1 MCSAIC
7 WAHFHYCKE
16 HCENKR
22 LRKEDIIMKLSR
34 YNIEKKEDKSCLIY
48 NTVTSAILELD
59 TDYEK
64 SYYEMKEGKKCSKP
78 DLESALL
85 EGGMLVEDDKDE
97 FAELLIRNKIE
108 RFADS
113 NLTLTIAP
121 TMACNFCC
129 PYCYEKGREY
139 ITMSETVQD
148 QLTSQLKEKYQHIHE
163 LTVSWYGGEPLL
175 AIETIEK
182 LTKKIKSV
190 LPLGCKYN
198 ADMVTNGYKLTRR
211 VAEKLKDMDIH
222 YIQVTLDGSK
232 QAHDSRRILHNH
244 QPTFEHILDNIREC
258 ADILNISI
266 RINVD
271 KTNINEATAMLKFI
285 FLLLL
290 LYVGKEI
297 VCYVNKILYIRIQTN
312 AAFSLN
318 FEIVNHLKKVSPL
331 VIGRTD
337 LSYLSQRINNDAN
350 DVLIFFIS
358 SLTELIFSVFSA
370 GIILFMIWK
379 MDSIAFIVTM
389 FLLAL
394 YFFIYIGFKKRIYN
408 CSYGMKEEK
417 SNFFSRLQEQL
428 EKIEFIKIH
437 SMDSFF
443 LNRLVASYQKLYRSI
458 FKQQAT
464 IQAFANLEGIVG
476 AISVCILLWIGG
488 KKILTGDMQIGYFYM
503 ISVYFNMILE
513 YGKEIVAYGQEYQEA
528 YVSFERI
535 KSILEIKEQSKGCIR
550 LNEIKQIRIQDLN
563 FAYDQK
569 ETIKSF
575 STNLKKGKVYGLKGE
590 NGCGKS
596 TLIKILMGMYVDEYQ
611 GNIIWNDTEMRN
623 LDMDYIREHV
633 ISVTEQEPTLIADT
647 IYNNIALYRKLDVKC
662 IQRAVDCFGDS
673 ILKRDNW
680 DLQINEKSSNI
691 SGGEK
696 QKIAIIRQ
704 VVQDGQVMIFDEPTS
719 AMDESGKKQFL
730 QLIDQIKNHKII
742 IIVSHDNAILNTCDE
757 ILIL

>member
-271 KTNINEATAMLKFI
+271 KTNINEATIGILWCKF
-285 FLLLL
+285 
-290 LYVGKEI
+290 
-297 VCYVNKILYIRIQTN
+297 
-312 AAFSLN
+312 
-318 FEIVNHLKKVSPL
+318 
-331 VIGRTD
+331 
-337 LSYLSQRINNDAN
+337 
-350 DVLIFFIS
+350 
-358 SLTELIFSVFSA
+358 
-370 GIILFMIWK
+370 
-379 MDSIAFIVTM
+379 
-389 FLLAL
+389 
-394 YFFIYIGFKKRIYN
+394 
-408 CSYGMKEEK
+408 
-417 SNFFSRLQEQL
+417 
-428 EKIEFIKIH
+428 
-437 SMDSFF
+437 
-443 LNRLVASYQKLYRSI
+443 
-458 FKQQAT
+458 
-464 IQAFANLEGIVG
+464 
-476 AISVCILLWIGG
+476 
-488 KKILTGDMQIGYFYM
+488 
-503 ISVYFNMILE
+503 
-513 YGKEIVAYGQEYQEA
+513 
-528 YVSFERI
+528 
-535 KSILEIKEQSKGCIR
+535 
-550 LNEIKQIRIQDLN
+550 
-563 FAYDQK
+563 
-569 ETIKSF
+569 
-575 STNLKKGKVYGLKGE
+575 
-590 NGCGKS
+590 
-596 TLIKILMGMYVDEYQ
+596 
-611 GNIIWNDTEMRN
+611 
-623 LDMDYIREHV
+623 
-633 ISVTEQEPTLIADT
+633 
-647 IYNNIALYRKLDVKC
+647 
-662 IQRAVDCFGDS
+662 CF
-673 ILKRDNW
+673 
-680 DLQINEKSSNI
+680 
-691 SGGEK
+691 
-696 QKIAIIRQ
+696 
-704 VVQDGQVMIFDEPTS
+704 
-719 AMDESGKKQFL
+719 
-730 QLIDQIKNHKII
+730 
-742 IIVSHDNAILNTCDE
+742 
-757 ILIL
+757 

>member
-1 MCSAIC
+1 
-7 WAHFHYCKE
+7 
-16 HCENKR
+16 
-22 LRKEDIIMKLSR
+22 MKLSR

-271 KTNINEATAMLKFI
+271 KTNINEATEI
-285 FLLLL
+285 F
-290 LYVGKEI
+290 
-297 VCYVNKILYIRIQTN
+297 
-312 AAFSLN
+312 
-318 FEIVNHLKKVSPL
+318 
-331 VIGRTD
+331 D
-337 LSYLSQRINNDAN
+337 
-350 DVLIFFIS
+350 
-358 SLTELIFSVFSA
+358 
-370 GIILFMIWK
+370 W
-379 MDSIAFIVTM
+379 
-389 FLLAL
+389 
-394 YFFIYIGFKKRIYN
+394 
-408 CSYGMKEEK
+408 
-417 SNFFSRLQEQL
+417 L
-428 EKIEFIKIH
+428 E
-437 SMDSFF
+437 
-443 LNRLVASYQKLYRSI
+443 R
-458 FKQQAT
+458 
-464 IQAFANLEGIVG
+464 
-476 AISVCILLWIGG
+476 
-488 KKILTGDMQIGYFYM
+488 
-503 ISVYFNMILE
+503 
-513 YGKEIVAYGQEYQEA
+513 
-528 YVSFERI
+528 
-535 KSILEIKEQSKGCIR
+535 
-550 LNEIKQIRIQDLN
+550 
-563 FAYDQK
+563 
-569 ETIKSF
+569 
-575 STNLKKGKVYGLKGE
+575 YGLKGRVA
-590 NGCGKS
+590 N
-596 TLIKILMGMYVDEYQ
+596 LIVFVE
-611 GNIIWNDTEMRN
+611 E
-623 LDMDYIREHV
+623 
-633 ISVTEQEPTLIADT
+633 
-647 IYNNIALYRKLDVKC
+647 C
-662 IQRAVDCFGDS
+662 
-673 ILKRDNW
+673 
-680 DLQINEKSSNI
+680 
-691 SGGEK
+691 
-696 QKIAIIRQ
+696 
-704 VVQDGQVMIFDEPTS
+704 VQH
-719 AMDESGKKQFL
+719 L
-730 QLIDQIKNHKII
+730 
-742 IIVSHDNAILNTCDE
+742 
-757 ILIL
+757 

>member
-271 KTNINEATAMLKFI
+271 KTNINEATEI
-285 FLLLL
+285 F
-290 LYVGKEI
+290 
-297 VCYVNKILYIRIQTN
+297 
-312 AAFSLN
+312 
-318 FEIVNHLKKVSPL
+318 
-331 VIGRTD
+331 D
-337 LSYLSQRINNDAN
+337 
-350 DVLIFFIS
+350 
-358 SLTELIFSVFSA
+358 
-370 GIILFMIWK
+370 W
-379 MDSIAFIVTM
+379 
-389 FLLAL
+389 
-394 YFFIYIGFKKRIYN
+394 
-408 CSYGMKEEK
+408 
-417 SNFFSRLQEQL
+417 L
-428 EKIEFIKIH
+428 E
-437 SMDSFF
+437 
-443 LNRLVASYQKLYRSI
+443 R
-458 FKQQAT
+458 
-464 IQAFANLEGIVG
+464 
-476 AISVCILLWIGG
+476 
-488 KKILTGDMQIGYFYM
+488 
-503 ISVYFNMILE
+503 
-513 YGKEIVAYGQEYQEA
+513 
-528 YVSFERI
+528 
-535 KSILEIKEQSKGCIR
+535 
-550 LNEIKQIRIQDLN
+550 
-563 FAYDQK
+563 
-569 ETIKSF
+569 
-575 STNLKKGKVYGLKGE
+575 YGLKGRVGYYLAPVDDI
-590 NGCGKS
+590 NGVCNNHICMERPQYAKEEIAFYKEG
-596 TLIKILMGMYVDEYQ
+596 IKRGFMYQ
-611 GNIIWNDTEMRN
+611 GVKPSNYGVCGAISLNTEMRN

>member
-1 MCSAIC
+1 
-7 WAHFHYCKE
+7 
-16 HCENKR
+16 
-22 LRKEDIIMKLSR
+22 MKLSR

-271 KTNINEATAMLKFI
+271 KTNINEATEI
-285 FLLLL
+285 F
-290 LYVGKEI
+290 
-297 VCYVNKILYIRIQTN
+297 
-312 AAFSLN
+312 
-318 FEIVNHLKKVSPL
+318 
-331 VIGRTD
+331 D
-337 LSYLSQRINNDAN
+337 
-350 DVLIFFIS
+350 
-358 SLTELIFSVFSA
+358 
-370 GIILFMIWK
+370 W
-379 MDSIAFIVTM
+379 
-389 FLLAL
+389 
-394 YFFIYIGFKKRIYN
+394 
-408 CSYGMKEEK
+408 
-417 SNFFSRLQEQL
+417 L
-428 EKIEFIKIH
+428 E
-437 SMDSFF
+437 
-443 LNRLVASYQKLYRSI
+443 R
-458 FKQQAT
+458 
-464 IQAFANLEGIVG
+464 
-476 AISVCILLWIGG
+476 
-488 KKILTGDMQIGYFYM
+488 
-503 ISVYFNMILE
+503 
-513 YGKEIVAYGQEYQEA
+513 
-528 YVSFERI
+528 
-535 KSILEIKEQSKGCIR
+535 
-550 LNEIKQIRIQDLN
+550 
-563 FAYDQK
+563 
-569 ETIKSF
+569 
-575 STNLKKGKVYGLKGE
+575 YGLKGRVGYYLAPVDDI
-590 NGCGKS
+590 NGVCNNHICMERPQYAK
-596 TLIKILMGMYVDEYQ
+596 E
-611 GNIIWNDTEMRN
+611 E
-623 LDMDYIREHV
+623 MDYIREHV

>member
-1 MCSAIC
+1 
-7 WAHFHYCKE
+7 
-16 HCENKR
+16 
-22 LRKEDIIMKLSR
+22 MKLSR

-271 KTNINEATAMLKFI
+271 KTNINEATEI
-285 FLLLL
+285 F
-290 LYVGKEI
+290 
-297 VCYVNKILYIRIQTN
+297 
-312 AAFSLN
+312 
-318 FEIVNHLKKVSPL
+318 
-331 VIGRTD
+331 D
-337 LSYLSQRINNDAN
+337 
-350 DVLIFFIS
+350 
-358 SLTELIFSVFSA
+358 
-370 GIILFMIWK
+370 W
-379 MDSIAFIVTM
+379 
-389 FLLAL
+389 
-394 YFFIYIGFKKRIYN
+394 
-408 CSYGMKEEK
+408 
-417 SNFFSRLQEQL
+417 L
-428 EKIEFIKIH
+428 E
-437 SMDSFF
+437 
-443 LNRLVASYQKLYRSI
+443 R
-458 FKQQAT
+458 
-464 IQAFANLEGIVG
+464 
-476 AISVCILLWIGG
+476 
-488 KKILTGDMQIGYFYM
+488 
-503 ISVYFNMILE
+503 
-513 YGKEIVAYGQEYQEA
+513 
-528 YVSFERI
+528 
-535 KSILEIKEQSKGCIR
+535 
-550 LNEIKQIRIQDLN
+550 
-563 FAYDQK
+563 
-569 ETIKSF
+569 
-575 STNLKKGKVYGLKGE
+575 YGLKGRVGYYLAPVDDINGVWRRGIYSKKKNVHVFGGLVICGNCGHAMTSTIRPADQDGIRWSVYVCPTKRRSEYLCKGRATSEVVLGEFVFNYILNMLNVQKNFDSINSVEDMEKMLLSGSTFRDVDGIERAGLDDLYNMLASGLTEKAPFDSSVEVRKKPIVSDIELE
-590 NGCGKS
+590 N
-596 TLIKILMGMYVDEYQ
+596 L
-611 GNIIWNDTEMRN
+611 NTEKTRIERAAERLQN
-623 LDMDYIREHV
+623 LYLYSDDSISQKDYIIQREKLMSQLAEV
-633 ISVTEQEPTLIADT
+633 NEQIGMVMSNADEKDVSDEEFVHAASKFILTQKLEGRTYIYYKRLATTVSREVLRSFVMSIIENIT
-647 IYNNIALYRKLDVKC
+647 IYDGRVQTIVFKNDLSHT
-662 IQRAVDCFGDS
+662 F
-673 ILKRDNW
+673 ILK
-680 DLQINEKSSNI
+680 
-691 SGGEK
+691 
-696 QKIAIIRQ
+696 
-704 VVQDGQVMIFDEPTS
+704 
-719 AMDESGKKQFL
+719 
-730 QLIDQIKNHKII
+730 
-742 IIVSHDNAILNTCDE
+742 
-757 ILIL
+757 

>member
-1 MCSAIC
+1 
-7 WAHFHYCKE
+7 
-16 HCENKR
+16 
-22 LRKEDIIMKLSR
+22 MKLSR

-271 KTNINEATAMLKFI
+271 KTNINEATEI
-285 FLLLL
+285 F
-290 LYVGKEI
+290 
-297 VCYVNKILYIRIQTN
+297 
-312 AAFSLN
+312 
-318 FEIVNHLKKVSPL
+318 
-331 VIGRTD
+331 D
-337 LSYLSQRINNDAN
+337 
-350 DVLIFFIS
+350 
-358 SLTELIFSVFSA
+358 
-370 GIILFMIWK
+370 W
-379 MDSIAFIVTM
+379 
-389 FLLAL
+389 
-394 YFFIYIGFKKRIYN
+394 
-408 CSYGMKEEK
+408 
-417 SNFFSRLQEQL
+417 L
-428 EKIEFIKIH
+428 E
-437 SMDSFF
+437 
-443 LNRLVASYQKLYRSI
+443 R
-458 FKQQAT
+458 
-464 IQAFANLEGIVG
+464 
-476 AISVCILLWIGG
+476 
-488 KKILTGDMQIGYFYM
+488 
-503 ISVYFNMILE
+503 
-513 YGKEIVAYGQEYQEA
+513 
-528 YVSFERI
+528 
-535 KSILEIKEQSKGCIR
+535 
-550 LNEIKQIRIQDLN
+550 
-563 FAYDQK
+563 
-569 ETIKSF
+569 
-575 STNLKKGKVYGLKGE
+575 YGLKGRVGYYLAPVDDI
-590 NGCGKS
+590 NGVCNNHICMERPQYAK
-596 TLIKILMGMYVDEYQ
+596 E
-611 GNIIWNDTEMRN
+611 E
-623 LDMDYIREHV
+623 
-633 ISVTEQEPTLIADT
+633 
-647 IYNNIALYRKLDVKC
+647 IYS
-662 IQRAVDCFGDS
+662 QR
-673 ILKRDNW
+673 
-680 DLQINEKSSNI
+680 
-691 SGGEK
+691 
-696 QKIAIIRQ
+696 
-704 VVQDGQVMIFDEPTS
+704 
-719 AMDESGKKQFL
+719 
-730 QLIDQIKNHKII
+730 II
-742 IIVSHDNAILNTCDE
+742 ILTVSVRGRLTTGMVIRIARIPPSMALRILNIPPIKVPFSIKLRGMKTGCCSSVLFMAAPPLVLPWKE
-757 ILIL
+757 FPELL

>member
-1 MCSAIC
+1 
-7 WAHFHYCKE
+7 
-16 HCENKR
+16 
-22 LRKEDIIMKLSR
+22 MKLSR

-139 ITMSETVQD
+139 IT
-148 QLTSQLKEKYQHIHE
+148 
-163 LTVSWYGGEPLL
+163 
-175 AIETIEK
+175 
-182 LTKKIKSV
+182 
-190 LPLGCKYN
+190 
-198 ADMVTNGYKLTRR
+198 
-211 VAEKLKDMDIH
+211 
-222 YIQVTLDGSK
+222 
-232 QAHDSRRILHNH
+232 
-244 QPTFEHILDNIREC
+244 
-258 ADILNISI
+258 
-266 RINVD
+266 
-271 KTNINEATAMLKFI
+271 
-285 FLLLL
+285 
-290 LYVGKEI
+290 
-297 VCYVNKILYIRIQTN
+297 
-312 AAFSLN
+312 
-318 FEIVNHLKKVSPL
+318 
-331 VIGRTD
+331 
-337 LSYLSQRINNDAN
+337 
-350 DVLIFFIS
+350 
-358 SLTELIFSVFSA
+358 
-370 GIILFMIWK
+370 
-379 MDSIAFIVTM
+379 
-389 FLLAL
+389 
-394 YFFIYIGFKKRIYN
+394 
-408 CSYGMKEEK
+408 
-417 SNFFSRLQEQL
+417 
-428 EKIEFIKIH
+428 
-437 SMDSFF
+437 
-443 LNRLVASYQKLYRSI
+443 
-458 FKQQAT
+458 
-464 IQAFANLEGIVG
+464 
-476 AISVCILLWIGG
+476 
-488 KKILTGDMQIGYFYM
+488 
-503 ISVYFNMILE
+503 
-513 YGKEIVAYGQEYQEA
+513 
-528 YVSFERI
+528 
-535 KSILEIKEQSKGCIR
+535 
-550 LNEIKQIRIQDLN
+550 
-563 FAYDQK
+563 
-569 ETIKSF
+569 
-575 STNLKKGKVYGLKGE
+575 
-590 NGCGKS
+590 
-596 TLIKILMGMYVDEYQ
+596 
-611 GNIIWNDTEMRN
+611 
-623 LDMDYIREHV
+623 MDYIREHV